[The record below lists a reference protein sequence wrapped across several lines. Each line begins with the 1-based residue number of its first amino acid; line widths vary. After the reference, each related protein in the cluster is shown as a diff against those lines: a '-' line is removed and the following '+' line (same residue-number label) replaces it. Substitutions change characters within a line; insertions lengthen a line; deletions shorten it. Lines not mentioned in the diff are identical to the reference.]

1 MGFVRRQRRANVS
14 RLVATL
20 TFGREPALGGGVE
33 PTAIAHYYAEPV
45 PRALGYL
52 VRASG
57 ELERVAG
64 AYAPDIEADPAY
76 PVTDLILALAPEL
89 SSIAGRIEILNTK
102 AAANYGVGF
111 REKAFDSDVAWGSD
125 GYGRHFEARSQLEA
139 HPLDGIV
146 SYADLGAGNKLAT
159 ALADNL
165 ARLNC
170 RVIYDAG

>member
-1 MGFVRRQRRANVS
+1 VS

-20 TFGREPALGGGVE
+20 TFGREPAIGGGIE
-33 PTAIAHYYAEPV
+33 PTAVAHFYAEPV

-57 ELERVAG
+57 DLERVAG
-64 AYAPDIEADPAY
+64 AYAPDLGADLAY
-76 PVTDLILALAPEL
+76 PVTDLVLALAPEL
-89 SSIAGRIEILNTK
+89 SSIAGRIDTLDTK

-139 HPLDGIV
+139 HPLDGV
-146 SYADLGAGNKLAT
+146 VAYADLGAGGNLAG

-165 ARLNC
+165 ARLDC
-170 RVIYDAG
+170 RVIHDAG